1 MLTRVI
7 VERPRRG
14 GVDRRVRAV
23 PRDDLPHRR
32 ACADPISLPAV
43 RGNSMKISARC
54 ADIWSVRS
62 AVRGDGKEP
71 WYRPL
76 YVVVKDG
83 NRLPEEKAW
92 WRAGRNPPPRLLDRV
107 ALAADREQGLVGLPA
122 CGAPARDRANRGGR

>member
-14 GVDRRVRAV
+14 GVNRRVRAV
-23 PRDDLPHRR
+23 PLDDLPQRR
-32 ACADPISLPAV
+32 ACADTMPLPAV

-71 WYRPL
+71 WYRPP

-83 NRLPEEKAW
+83 NRPPEEKAW
-92 WRAGRNPPPRLLDRV
+92 WRAGRNPSP
-107 ALAADREQGLVGLPA
+107 AARS
-122 CGAPARDRANRGGR
+122 CGARRRP